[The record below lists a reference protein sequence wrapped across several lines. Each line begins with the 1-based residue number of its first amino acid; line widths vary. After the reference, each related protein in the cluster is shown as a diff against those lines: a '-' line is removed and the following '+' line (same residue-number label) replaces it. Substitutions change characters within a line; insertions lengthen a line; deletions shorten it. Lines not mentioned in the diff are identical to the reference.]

1 MNTFSLA
8 GTMSPKTLWPVLAAL
23 ALAACGGGGGGGDGD
38 PSGTA
43 TGTLTDAQ
51 VQGVSY
57 SAAPSGIT
65 GVTNAQGEYR
75 YNPGDTVS
83 FRLGTL
89 SLGSVVASFANRVV
103 TPIDLAGTNDDRLSN
118 LLVLLQ
124 SLDADGDPANGIV
137 IPSAAA
143 AAVTTDIDLN
153 AEPADFASASTN
165 PALQAAMSAG
175 GITTPIRSVEDA
187 QEHFKEQGLK
197 LLSSQI
203 WVAYDSET
211 AALLRVAEDGSY
223 LIGEAAPDDFNGF
236 ECSDV
241 EPFDCEPVTTTEPIG
256 TAGVEYGG
264 AGSLVISLVDS
275 YGYKVE
281 VTPSIDTNRDFGLSD
296 PLSCDRFQ
304 SLGDKLSANGNC
316 PDAEDGLIDKAP
328 NSPSGLVGVWALDS
342 ASDLDTVQIAF
353 LPNGRFLLVDPVG
366 DDDCGGP
373 GVEFGSYSWNSTT
386 GVLSLSN
393 LLYDTNGCGGLFED
407 GQPYGF
413 TLTLT
418 QGGQQLSGTSSDD
431 PDEPFT
437 LFRISR

>member
-1 MNTFSLA
+1 MDTLSHFYKAPLQ
-8 GTMSPKTLWPVLAAL
+8 KLWPAIAAM
-23 ALAACGGGGGGGDGD
+23 ALAACGGGGGGGTADTA
-38 PSGTA
+38 TA

-57 SAAPSGIT
+57 SAAPSGVS
-65 GVTNAQGEYR
+65 GVTNAQGEYSYR
-75 YNPGDTVS
+75 TGDTVT

-89 SLGSVVASFANRVV
+89 TLGSVVASFANRVV
-103 TPIDLAGTNDDRLSN
+103 TPIDLAGADNDDRLSN

-143 AAVTTDIDLN
+143 AAVTTDVNLN
-153 AEPADFASASTN
+153 AEPADFADASTN

-175 GITTPIRSVEDA
+175 GITTPIRSVEAA
-187 QEHFKEQGLK
+187 QAHFKEQGLK

-203 WVAYDSET
+203 WVAYDDET

-223 LIGEAAPDDFNGF
+223 LVGEATPDDFNGF

-256 TAGVEYGG
+256 QAGVEYGG
-264 AGSLVISLVDS
+264 AGSVVISLVDS
-275 YGYKVE
+275 YGYKV
-281 VTPSIDTNRDFGLSD
+281 VATPSIDTNLSFGLSD
-296 PLSCDRFQ
+296 PLPCDRFQ

-316 PDAEDGLIDKAP
+316 PDADDGLIDKAP

-431 PDEPFT
+431 PGEPFT